1 MTILCKNALCSINYS
16 MYPKR
21 LVSKRKI
28 KINDLLG
35 KGNIKMHILLTY
47 NNIICI
53 CLITYFID

>member
-21 LVSKRKI
+21 LVSKRKM

-35 KGNIKMHILLTY
+35 RYNIKMHILLTY
-47 NNIICI
+47 INIIYI
-53 CLITYFID
+53 Y